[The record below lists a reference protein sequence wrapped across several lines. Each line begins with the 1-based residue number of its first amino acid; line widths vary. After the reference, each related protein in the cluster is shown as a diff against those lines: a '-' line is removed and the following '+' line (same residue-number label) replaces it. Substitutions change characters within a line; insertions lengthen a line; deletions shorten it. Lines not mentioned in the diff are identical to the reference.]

1 MNNYA
6 YVEAQDLIKEHGVY
20 HFNLSKG
27 IYAFIN
33 ASLKTY
39 FTHKGYKDGLIGLH
53 ISLCMG
59 MYSFLV
65 RSYAHEIYKE
75 GNAQSIHALY
85 DDIAKK
91 RIR

>member
-27 IYAFIN
+27 VYAFIST
-33 ASLKTY
+33 SLKTY
-39 FTHKGYKDGLIGLH
+39 FSDKGYKDGLIGLH

-59 MYSFLV
+59 VYAFLV
-65 RSYAHEIYKE
+65 RSYAHEISRDGTEMDIYKK
-75 GNAQSIHALY
+75 Y
-85 DDIAKK
+85 DAIASKNMG
-91 RIR
+91 